1 MLDSKIF
8 GVSEPRRTPPIHPNE
23 RSIVVP
29 VLKSYRELGV
39 DIDELPAGNRASM
52 DGAVP
57 QYTTWRD
64 VLAKADDKRL
74 TAILGPTRAG
84 LYRGGMSVDAM
95 VKDGKVLTL
104 KELKR

>member
-1 MLDSKIF
+1 ML
-8 GVSEPRRTPPIHPNE
+8 
-23 RSIVVP
+23 P

-39 DIDELPAGNRASM
+39 DIDELPPGVRASM

-64 VLAKADDKRL
+64 VVAKADAKRQD
-74 TAILGPTRAG
+74 AILGPTRAG
-84 LYRGGMSVDAM
+84 LYRNGMSVDAM